1 MYKARIMGLN
11 SFTVVEW
18 DADGVVFPRQSELFD
33 QISAR
38 WGKFVELDP
47 IDREQELSISTENY
61 DESNWITYGDLNSYQ
76 LLKLQRF

>member
-1 MYKARIMGLN
+1 MNKSSIMGHN

-18 DADGVVFPRQSELFD
+18 DSEGDVFPRQSELFD

-47 IDREQELSISTENY
+47 INREQ
-61 DESNWITYGDLNSYQ
+61 
-76 LLKLQRF
+76 